1 MLTSPQFLFRSETDP
16 ADAPPGTVYP
26 VDDLALAS
34 RLAFF
39 LWSSLPDEELLTA
52 AEQRQLGDPDL
63 YAEQVRRMLADPRAE
78 ALVDN
83 FAGQWLFLRNLQSAR
98 PDVATFPNFDEN
110 LRRALRTE
118 TELFFA
124 SIVKEDRSVTDLLD
138 ADYTFLNE
146 RLAWH
151 YGIPGIYGSHFRRVA
166 LADPNRRGL
175 LGQGS
180 ILTVTSYPN
189 RTSPVLRGKWIMEN
203 VLGTPPPPPLP
214 NVPTLEENEPGHEA
228 RSLRERLATH
238 RENPVCATCHD
249 VLDPLGL
256 ALENFDAVGRW
267 RTEEPGGAVDASGQL
282 ADGTPVDGPVPLRE
296 ALVARREQF
305 VGVVVEKLLT
315 YALGRGLDYA
325 DMPTV
330 RGIVRRAERDDYRFS
345 ALIMGVV
352 ESALFRMRM
361 VQPDDRTDLAAIA
374 RQDD

>member
-1 MLTSPQFLFRSETDP
+1 
-16 ADAPPGTVYP
+16 
-26 VDDLALAS
+26 
-34 RLAFF
+34 
-39 LWSSLPDEELLTA
+39 
-52 AEQRQLGDPDL
+52 
-63 YAEQVRRMLADPRAE
+63 MLADPRAE

>member
-16 ADAPPGTVYP
+16 GSLAPGTVYP
-26 VDDLALAS
+26 VEDLALAS

-39 LWSSLPDEELLTA
+39 LWSSLPDDELLTA
-52 AEQRQLGDPDL
+52 AEHRQLSDPDV
-63 YAEQVRRMLADPRAE
+63 YAEQVRRMLADPRAS
-78 ALVDN
+78 ALIDN

-146 RLAWH
+146 RLAQH
-151 YGIPGIYGSHFRRVA
+151 YGIPGVYGSHFRRVT
-166 LADPNRRGL
+166 LTDENRRGL

-214 NVPTLEENEPGHEA
+214 DVANLEENEPGHEA
-228 RSLRERLATH
+228 RSLRERLAEH
-238 RENPVCATCHD
+238 RANTVCASCHD

-267 RTEEPGGAVDASGQL
+267 RTEEPGGTIDASGRL
-282 ADGTPVDGPVPLRE
+282 ADGTIVDGPVSLRE

-305 VGVVVEKLLT
+305 VGVVAEKLLT
-315 YALGRGLDYA
+315 YALGRGIDYA

-330 RGIVRRAERDDYRFS
+330 RGIVRRAEREDYRFS
-345 ALIMGVV
+345 ELVLAIA
-352 ESALFRMRM
+352 ESAPFRMRM
-361 VQPDDRTDLAAIA
+361 VQPETEVEAATA
-374 RQDD
+374 AAL

>member
-1 MLTSPQFLFRSETDP
+1 M
-16 ADAPPGTVYP
+16 
-26 VDDLALAS
+26 
-34 RLAFF
+34 
-39 LWSSLPDEELLTA
+39 PDEELLTA
-52 AEQRQLGDPDL
+52 AEQGHLSDPDVF
-63 YAEQVRRMLADPRAE
+63 ADQIRRMLTDPRAA

-110 LRRALRTE
+110 LRRSLRTE

-124 SIVKEDRSVTDLLD
+124 SIVKEDHSVTDLLD

-146 RLAWH
+146 RLAQH
-151 YGIPGIYGSHFRRVA
+151 YGIPGIYGSHFRRVT
-166 LADPNRRGL
+166 LTDENRRGL

-214 NVPTLEENEPGHEA
+214 NVPTLQENQPGLA
-228 RSLRERLATH
+228 AQSLRERLAAH
-238 RENPVCATCHD
+238 RNNPVCATCHD

-267 RTEEPGGAVDASGQL
+267 RTHEPGGAINAAGQL
-282 ADGTPVDGPVPLRE
+282 ADGTPVDGPISLRE
-296 ALVARREQF
+296 ALMARREQF

-315 YALGRGLDYA
+315 YALGRGIDYA

-330 RGIVRRAERDDYRFS
+330 RGIVHRAARDDYRFS
-345 ALIMGVV
+345 TLIMGVV
-352 ESALFRMRM
+352 ESAPFRMRM
-361 VQPDDRTDLAAIA
+361 VQPETEAAEEIA
-374 RQDD
+374 RE